1 MMRTLFG
8 TSFLATLLLAGSF
21 FAGQD
26 PAIANAAPDSSVELG
41 GTGFRLLRLAVPA
54 DGRIGDILRKNA
66 TISGGFE
73 VMDRRSIPA
82 ALIKATDFNK
92 KGWQDIGSESVI
104 LADEVGGQFKF
115 RLYDLGAGDKP
126 VLSRGYAATD
136 PLKAANRFMNDVIEH
151 YTKTPGVF
159 GSRIAF
165 VRTNRNPTVTKNVY
179 SVEMNGESPS
189 AVTNNRSLNVLPSI
203 GPGGQVLF
211 TSYAKRNP
219 DLWISSGGAPSR
231 VSSQPGLNLGGVM
244 SPDGSTI
251 ALTLSK
257 DGNSEIYTIDTS
269 GGIKARLTNNAAID
283 GSPTW
288 NPGGNMIAFVS
299 SRNGGPQVF
308 KMGSNG
314 SGAARLSKQGNYN
327 QTPDWNPGTGARG
340 SMVAYAG
347 RDNSNRYD
355 IFAVDAG
362 GGKLTRLTQN
372 PGRNLDPSWSPD
384 GRMIAFQSTVGGI
397 VVANEQ
403 GNNQQ
408 QIAKAGTTPDWG
420 PRAN

>member
-1 MMRTLFG
+1 MLGYSDSNKDGGYLAANWALYRAQHDLSALPARFG
-8 TSFLATLLLAGSF
+8 IKLEAFN
-21 FAGQD
+21 QVNY
-26 PAIANAAPDSSVELG
+26 NAYVH
-41 GTGFRLLRLAVPA
+41 
-54 DGRIGDILRKNA
+54 K
-66 TISGGFE
+66 
-73 VMDRRSIPA
+73 
-82 ALIKATDFNK
+82 
-92 KGWQDIGSESVI
+92 
-104 LADEVGGQFKF
+104 
-115 RLYDLGAGDKP
+115 AGDKP

-231 VSSQPGLNLGGVM
+231 ISSQPGLNLGGVM

-251 ALTLSK
+251 AFFFNDTATT
-257 DGNSEIYTIDTS
+257 EIYTIDTS

-288 NPGGNMIAFVS
+288 NPGGNQIAFVS
-299 SRNGGPQVF
+299 SRDGNAEIYRMNPDGGGQLRLEAGFDGAQVHGGALVRRQAVCI
-308 KMGSNG
+308 KRTRWRAHRGH
-314 SGAARLSKQGNYN
+314 GAARCGC
-327 QTPDWNPGTGARG
+327 W
-340 SMVAYAG
+340 
-347 RDNSNRYD
+347 
-355 IFAVDAG
+355 
-362 GGKLTRLTQN
+362 
-372 PGRNLDPSWSPD
+372 
-384 GRMIAFQSTVGGI
+384 
-397 VVANEQ
+397 
-403 GNNQQ
+403 
-408 QIAKAGTTPDWG
+408 
-420 PRAN
+420 

>member
-1 MMRTLFG
+1 MRTLFG

-104 LADEVGGQFKF
+104 LADEAGGQFKF

-165 VRTNRNPTVTKNVY
+165 VRTNRTPTVTKNVY
-179 SVEMNGESPS
+179 EVEMNGEAPS
-189 AVTNNRSLNVLPSI
+189 AITNNRSLNVLPSI

-219 DLWISSGGAPSR
+219 DLWISSGGAPAR

-288 NPGGNMIAFVS
+288 NPGGNQLAFVS

-308 KMGSNG
+308 RMGSNG
-314 SGAARLSKQGNYN
+314 SGATRLSKQGNYN
-327 QTPDWNPGTGARG
+327 QTPDWNPGQGTRG
-340 SMVAYAG
+340 SLVAYAG

-384 GRMIAFQSTVGGI
+384 GRMIAFQSTVGGL